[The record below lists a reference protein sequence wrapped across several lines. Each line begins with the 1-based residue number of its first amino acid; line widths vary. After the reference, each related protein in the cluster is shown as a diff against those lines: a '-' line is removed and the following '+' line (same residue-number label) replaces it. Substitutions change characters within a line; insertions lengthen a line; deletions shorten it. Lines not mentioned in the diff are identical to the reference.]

1 MVWAIGSAGKE
12 MFRSLW
18 IKFLILILA
27 VTIISL
33 SAAYFLR
40 ELMIRD
46 FREYLEGEMLDSVHW
61 ITADLEGTYEK
72 YSGWKEDIL
81 AEDTIWALML
91 GLEIRIKDTKGKVVM
106 DTEKAVNTL
115 SPLMRRRVLGI
126 SNFTKSNRSDGF
138 MPYPL
143 FLGGEEIGQVEVLS
157 LPPEKENV
165 FMSRSNKFLLLSLLL
180 LGGVALLLSIVF
192 SRKLIHPI
200 KQLAS
205 VSKAIG
211 EGDLKSRVQTSRNDE
226 IGELSRAFNKMAQ
239 VLETQE
245 GIRKRV
251 ISNIAHELRTPITA
265 IRGELEGMMDGLI
278 SIDKDQLQSLHEE
291 TGRLKKI
298 IEGIEDLSQA
308 EASVLSLKKEKINIG
323 PFLSNIVGRF
333 DTLFAEKGVKLE
345 LECDEKLMANADP
358 DRLSQI
364 IINLLSN
371 ALKATEEGGDVMI
384 KAHGSPTDTVIEVWD
399 NGYGI
404 REEDLPFIFERFYK
418 TTKGGIGLG
427 LAIVRELVQAHGGRI
442 EVKSEYGKGSV
453 FTVSIPTLHNFS

>member
-1 MVWAIGSAGKE
+1 

-27 VTIISL
+27 VSIISL

-40 ELMIRD
+40 EWMLRD
-46 FREYLEGEMLDSVHW
+46 FREYLEGEMLDRIHW

-72 YSGWKEDIL
+72 YSGWKEYIL

-106 DTEKAVNTL
+106 DTEKAINAL

-126 SNFTKSNRSDGF
+126 SNFIKSDRSETF

-143 FLGGEEIGQVEVLS
+143 FLGGEEIGQIEVRF
-157 LPPEKENV
+157 LPPEKETV
-165 FMSRSNKFLLLSLLL
+165 FISQSNKFLLLSLLS
-180 LGGVALLLSIVF
+180 LGGAALLLSIIF
-192 SRKLIHPI
+192 SRKLTHPI
-200 KQLAS
+200 KKLSSAA
-205 VSKAIG
+205 KAIG
-211 EGDLKSRVQTSRNDE
+211 EGNLESRVHTSRNDE

-278 SIDKDQLQSLHEE
+278 SADRDQFQSLYEE

-308 EASVLSLKKEKINIG
+308 EASVLSLKKEKINMG
-323 PFLSNIVGRF
+323 PYLSNIVGRF
-333 DTLFAEKGVKLE
+333 DALFTEKGVKLE
-345 LECDEKLMANADP
+345 LECDKQLTVNADP
-358 DRLSQI
+358 ERLSQI

-371 ALKATEEGGDVMI
+371 ALKATEKGGDVRI
-384 KAHGSPTDTVIEVWD
+384 RAYRSPTEAIIEVWD
-399 NGYGI
+399 NGCGI
-404 REEDLPFIFERFYK
+404 KEEDLPFIFERFYK
-418 TTKGGIGLG
+418 AAKGGIGLG
-427 LAIVRELVQAHGGRI
+427 LAIVKELVQAHGGRI
-442 EVKSEYGKGSV
+442 GVKSEYGKGSV